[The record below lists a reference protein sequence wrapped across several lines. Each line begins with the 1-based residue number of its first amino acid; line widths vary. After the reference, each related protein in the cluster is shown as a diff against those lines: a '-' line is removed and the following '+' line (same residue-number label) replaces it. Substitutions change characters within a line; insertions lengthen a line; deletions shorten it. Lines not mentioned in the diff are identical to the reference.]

1 MKQKIFDAT
10 NGGLDIILYYYPQAR
25 EVVEGRAKHFKM
37 RAAER
42 TASTTVKKFG
52 QLWYV
57 TDFGDDQTARNAI
70 DLTMREENINF
81 SQALYLLADRFNVDC
96 GFKPEVNKPDITTRT
111 PHEDETE
118 GSITWD
124 AKKEPE
130 ESDLQALGTY
140 VKAETLQ
147 RGLLEAATR
156 KPDLIILDLGLPDGD
171 GIEFI
176 RDLRQWSAV
185 PVIVLS
191 ARSEESDKIAA
202 LDAGADDYLSKPFG
216 IGELQA
222 RLRVALRR
230 HSATTAPDPLV
241 KFSDVTVD
249 LAARVIHRGEE
260 EVHLTPIEFRLLAV
274 LLNNAGKVLTQ
285 RQLLNQVWGPNAVE
299 HSHYLRIY
307 MGHLRQKLEQDPAR
321 PRHFITET
329 GIGYRFML

>member
-1 MKQKIFDAT
+1 MT
-10 NGGLDIILYYYPQAR
+10 NVLIVEDEQAIR
-25 EVVEGRAKHFKM
+25 RFL
-37 RAAER
+37 R
-42 TASTTVKKFG
+42 TA
-52 QLWYV
+52 LE
-57 TDFGDDQTARNAI
+57 GDG
-70 DLTMREENINF
+70 MRVYE
-81 SQALYLLADRFNVDC
+81 
-96 GFKPEVNKPDITTRT
+96 
-111 PHEDETE
+111 
-118 GSITWD
+118 
-124 AKKEPE
+124 
-130 ESDLQALGTY
+130 
-140 VKAETLQ
+140 AETLQ

-230 HSATTAPDPLV
+230 HSATAAPDPLV

-285 RQLLNQVWGPNAVE
+285 RQLLNQVWGQTRSNTVIICVFIWDICDKNWN
-299 HSHYLRIY
+299 RIP
-307 MGHLRQKLEQDPAR
+307 LAPAISLLK
-321 PRHFITET
+321 PVLV
-329 GIGYRFML
+329 IGLCFEFLFNKFA

>member
-1 MKQKIFDAT
+1 
-10 NGGLDIILYYYPQAR
+10 
-25 EVVEGRAKHFKM
+25 M
-37 RAAER
+37 RVFE
-42 TASTTVKKFG
+42 
-52 QLWYV
+52 
-57 TDFGDDQTARNAI
+57 
-70 DLTMREENINF
+70 
-81 SQALYLLADRFNVDC
+81 
-96 GFKPEVNKPDITTRT
+96 
-111 PHEDETE
+111 
-118 GSITWD
+118 
-124 AKKEPE
+124 
-130 ESDLQALGTY
+130 
-140 VKAETLQ
+140 AETLQ

-230 HSATTAPDPLV
+230 HSATTTPDPLV

-260 EVHLTPIEFRLLAV
+260 ECISHRLSSACWPCCSTTPEKCSPSASYSIRCGDQTRSNTATICVFIWGICDKNWSKIPPVPAILLLKPV
-274 LLNNAGKVLTQ
+274 L
-285 RQLLNQVWGPNAVE
+285 
-299 HSHYLRIY
+299 
-307 MGHLRQKLEQDPAR
+307 
-321 PRHFITET
+321 
-329 GIGYRFML
+329 GIGLCHELLFNKYA